1 MSVSNEEEIRSG
13 YSVKKTVRRSVFEL
27 NHEGVG
33 EMERERER
41 EECKD
46 KRQWEPVLFLRD
58 GTQKENQSHVPKA
71 TIGRYGYR

>member
-13 YSVKKTVRRSVFEL
+13 YSVKKTVRSVFEL

-41 EECKD
+41 
-46 KRQWEPVLFLRD
+46 RM
-58 GTQKENQSHVPKA
+58 
-71 TIGRYGYR
+71 

>member
-33 EMERERER
+33 EMEREREKNVKTEYSR
-41 EECKD
+41 S
-46 KRQWEPVLFLRD
+46 LSF
-58 GTQKENQSHVPKA
+58 S
-71 TIGRYGYR
+71 